1 MLRVALVFA
10 IVGGVQS
17 LQGADHRSTP
27 PLHLGQKA
35 AVEISASGS
44 LSAGGAEVLDAGMI
58 RRDDSLQK
66 QAVSHSAQ
74 HAVPTAAHKQ
84 ELLQVDPDMSGTFST
99 DDSDDSKTTQRT
111 TPAPT
116 VSCGHHEATFCRRC
130 TVIDPVTGKEVK
142 DQGSAWCNGDCTY
155 YQEECHTLTAQ
166 NFHIER
172 DQLLEGVPTTT
183 GVPDLLNPEI
193 TLRDEE
199 IMDKAADSSVEEAA
213 FEAKQRLSNEVH
225 REKEKK
231 GKLLNT
237 IIISASCVL
246 FICAVLNVIVLVKYI
261 RVGVPNTMKDPLT
274 KDDGSDG
281 MSYSEDGG
289 FQDGEG
295 VPVEAEGEADA
306 DI

>member
-10 IVGGVQS
+10 IVGGAQS

-58 RRDDSLQK
+58 RRDDSLQ
-66 QAVSHSAQ
+66 
-74 HAVPTAAHKQ
+74 KQ

-142 DQGSAWCNGDCTY
+142 DKGSAWCNGDCTY

-172 DQLLEGVPTTT
+172 DQLLEGVATTT

-213 FEAKQRLSNEVH
+213 FEAKQRLSNEAH
-225 REKEKK
+225 REKEKR

-261 RVGVPNTMKDPLT
+261 GMGGPKTMKDPLT
-274 KDDGSDG
+274 KDDGTEG

-289 FQDGEG
+289 FQDEEG
-295 VPVEAEGEADA
+295 VPVEAEVEADA